1 MENKKGEFKNPKG
14 QQDKKASKIKKA
26 SNLAIDVETIELAK
40 QGDKKAFMEIA
51 TSYDRI
57 IGYIS
62 NGYYLIGGEKEDL
75 MQEGYI
81 GLWSAINDYDQS
93 KNCSFRHFAE
103 KCIKRKILTAI
114 RASTRK
120 KHGPLNY
127 YQSYNMPAYDNSDCT
142 FLDRLENQKV
152 MDPLEAYIYKEEIE
166 KLNNNIESELS
177 KLEKNVYKLHLAGM
191 SYFEIS
197 DILGVVEKS
206 VDNALQRAK
215 KKILKESNFELLKL

>member
-1 MENKKGEFKNPKG
+1 MENKKGDYKNLKG
-14 QQDKKASKIKKA
+14 QLNGKASGIKKT
-26 SNLAIDVETIELAK
+26 SDLAIDVETIELAK
-40 QGDKKAFMEIA
+40 KGDKKAFMEIA

-62 NGYYLIGGEKEDL
+62 NGYYLIGGEKDDL

-81 GLWSAINDYDQS
+81 GLWSAINDYDES

-127 YQSYNMPAYDNSDCT
+127 YQSYNMPVYDNSDCT
-142 FLDRLENQKV
+142 LLDRLEDQRV

-166 KLNNNIESELS
+166 ELNENIESDLS
-177 KLEKNVYKLHLAGM
+177 KLEQDVYKLHLAGM

-197 DILGVVEKS
+197 DILIVAEKS

-215 KKILKESNFELLKL
+215 KKISKKTKFEMLKI